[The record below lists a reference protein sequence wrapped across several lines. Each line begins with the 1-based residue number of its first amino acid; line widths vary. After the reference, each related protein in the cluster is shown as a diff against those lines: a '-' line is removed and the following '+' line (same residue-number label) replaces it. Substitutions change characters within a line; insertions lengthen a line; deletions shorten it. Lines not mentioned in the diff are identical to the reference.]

1 MKAAVKATIA
11 AVKAARAKGIKA
23 GLLKLITIWPFP
35 GDVVQKAAAKAKTVI
50 VPEMNYGQLI
60 GEVERYVG
68 RDKVR
73 GVNRF
78 DGTIL
83 TPDEILAALVEATG
97 GAN

>member
-1 MKAAVKATIA
+1 
-11 AVKAARAKGIKA
+11 
-23 GLLKLITIWPFP
+23 
-35 GDVVQKAAAKAKTVI
+35 
-50 VPEMNYGQLI
+50 MNYGRLI

-73 GVNRF
+73 GDNRF